1 MPGMEMPVP
10 LPRST
15 DSADYQSVPR
25 PVAAMAKSFPDG
37 HLIARHHH
45 PRAQLLHAVAGL
57 MSIETDA
64 GTWLVPP
71 EQALWVPAGVPHRI
85 AVTGRL
91 EMRTLYIRDDAS
103 AHLPEQCVVLAV
115 SPLLRELIV
124 RATQLPLEYDE
135 QGPDGA
141 VMQLILAEIQGARSL
156 PLHLPMP
163 RDRRL
168 LRLCAMVQA
177 DLAATH
183 SREHYADRVGLS
195 PRSLTRLFRLET
207 GMGFVEWRQKARLLA
222 ALPRLGAGEP
232 VTSVA
237 LALGYGSPSAFAA
250 MFRRVLGITP
260 RAAVR
265 PEA

>member
-1 MPGMEMPVP
+1 MPSVH
-10 LPRST
+10 RST
-15 DSADYQSVPR
+15 DSADYQAVPR

-57 MSIETDA
+57 MKVDTDA

-71 EQALWVPAGVPHRI
+71 DQALWIPPGIAHEI

-91 EMRTLYIRDDAS
+91 EMRTLYISPDAS
-103 AHLPEQCVVLAV
+103 AGLPDECVVLAV
-115 SPLLRELIV
+115 SPLLRELVV
-124 RATQLPLEYDE
+124 RATQLPVDYDE
-135 QGPDGA
+135 DGPGGA
-141 VMQLILAEIQGARSL
+141 VMQLILAEIQAARSL

-168 LRLCAMVQA
+168 LRLCSMVQA
-177 DLAATH
+177 DLAAAH
-183 SREHYADRVGLS
+183 SREHYAARVGLS

-232 VTSVA
+232 VTEVA

-265 PEA
+265 PGADRAGS